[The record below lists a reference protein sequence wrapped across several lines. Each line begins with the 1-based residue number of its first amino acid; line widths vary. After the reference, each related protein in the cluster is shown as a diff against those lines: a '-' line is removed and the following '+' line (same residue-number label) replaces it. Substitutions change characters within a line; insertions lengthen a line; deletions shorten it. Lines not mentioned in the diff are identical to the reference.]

1 MTSRCLHDCLE
12 PGEAPFASHLLY
24 TQPGVLCD
32 GVANEREQEIKAGLA
47 WAERAQATIV
57 LHRSQHQRTHESRYR
72 GCQANGAANRVSQ
85 SQREAGMPSVSSE
98 FWNSKH

>member
-32 GVANEREQEIKAGLA
+32 GVANEREQE
-47 WAERAQATIV
+47 IV